1 MRGLGTKEAAMARFK
16 LFPRYRRPSLKTA
29 LGITRAK
36 RQMRTVSGYYMLTR
50 PLRATR
56 NFKRRML
63 RRAGYYSG
71 PMKFLRFL
79 SRATRSR

>member
-1 MRGLGTKEAAMARFK
+1 MGGLAAKEADMARFK

-36 RQMRTVSGYYMLTR
+36 RQLRTASGYYALTR
-50 PLRATR
+50 PLRAPR
-56 NFKRRML
+56 NYRRRML

-71 PMKFLRFL
+71 PMKFLRFI
-79 SRATRSR
+79 SRAIRSH

>member
-1 MRGLGTKEAAMARFK
+1 MTRFK

-29 LGITRAK
+29 LGVTQAKRRFRKATGYYAITR
-36 RQMRTVSGYYMLTR
+36 
-50 PLRATR
+50 PFRAPG
-56 NFKRRML
+56 NFKRRVL

-79 SRATRSR
+79 RRSMGG